1 MVAGWLDR
9 FDGSLA
15 PCNQIMR
22 LANRVA
28 LITGG
33 TSGIGEATALLFAKE
48 GAKAAITGRNEQ
60 RGQAVADQILRN
72 GGQAIFICTDVRKAE
87 DCRRAVEQTL
97 SSFGRLDILFN
108 NAGVF
113 YARTAL
119 DCSEEEWDLQIDIN
133 LKGTFLMSK
142 FALPS
147 MIAQGSGVIINNGSG
162 WGIVGGDH
170 AVAYCASKG
179 GVVLMTKAMAIDHG
193 RQGIRV
199 NCICPG
205 DVETPML
212 PADAK
217 MRGLSWDKYLQDCN
231 NRPMGRIGSPDE
243 IANAVLF
250 LASDESSFMTGA
262 ALVVDGG
269 GTAD

>member
-1 MVAGWLDR
+1 
-9 FDGSLA
+9 
-15 PCNQIMR
+15 MR
-22 LANRVA
+22 LKERVA

-33 TSGIGEATALLFAKE
+33 TSGIGEGTARLFASE
-48 GAKAAITGRNEQ
+48 GAKVCITGRNPG
-60 RGQAVADQILRN
+60 RGASVVAKIKASGGDGFFVQA
-72 GGQAIFICTDVRKAE
+72 DVSLAK
-87 DCRRAVEQTL
+87 DCRHAVDETL
-97 SSFGRLDILFN
+97 RVYGSLDILFN

-113 YARTAL
+113 YPQTAL
-119 DCSEEEWDLQIDIN
+119 ECSEKQWDEQIDVN
-133 LKGTFLMSK
+133 LKGAFLMSK
-142 FALPS
+142 CALRA
-147 MIAQGSGVIINNGSG
+147 MIAQGHGVIINNSSG
-162 WGIVGGDH
+162 WGLVGGDR

-217 MRGLSWDKYLQDCN
+217 MRGLRWEDYIAGCAS
-231 NRPMGRIGSPDE
+231 RPLGRVGTVEE
-243 IANAVLF
+243 IAKAVLF
-250 LASDESSFMTGA
+250 LASDDSSFMTGT

>member
-1 MVAGWLDR
+1 
-9 FDGSLA
+9 
-15 PCNQIMR
+15 MR
-22 LANRVA
+22 LKDKIA

-33 TSGIGEATALLFAKE
+33 TSGIGEATALLFARE
-48 GAKAAITGRNEQ
+48 GACVAITGRNEK
-60 RGQAVADQILRN
+60 RGKRVARRITDE
-72 GGQAIFICTDVRKAE
+72 GGEAIFVRADVSLAK
-87 DCRRAVEQTL
+87 DCRHSVDQTVKA
-97 SSFGRLDILFN
+97 FGGIDILFN

-113 YARTAL
+113 YAQTAIE
-119 DCSEEEWDLQIDIN
+119 CSEREWDEQVDIN

-142 FALPS
+142 FALPE
-147 MIAQGSGVIINNGSG
+147 MIKRKRGAIINNASG
-162 WGIVGGDH
+162 WGIVGGDR

-193 RQGIRV
+193 SHGIRV
-199 NCICPG
+199 NCVCPG

-217 MRGLSWDKYLQDCN
+217 MRGLNWEEYIAGAAK
-231 NRPMGRIGSPDE
+231 RPLGRVGTVEE
-243 IANAVLF
+243 IAKAVLF
-250 LASDESSFMTGA
+250 LASDDSSFMTGA

>member
-1 MVAGWLDR
+1 
-9 FDGSLA
+9 
-15 PCNQIMR
+15 MR
-22 LANRVA
+22 LKDRVA

-33 TSGIGEATALLFAKE
+33 TSGIGEATALLFAQE
-48 GAKAAITGRNEQ
+48 GAEVAITGRNRQ
-60 RGQAVADQILRN
+60 RGEAVLKRIREVGN
-72 GGQAIFICTDVRKAE
+72 EGIFLHANVSSAA
-87 DCRRAVEQTL
+87 DCRKTVDETVRA
-97 SSFGRLDILFN
+97 FGRIDILFN

-113 YARTAL
+113 YPQTAIE
-119 DCSEEEWDLQIDIN
+119 CSEKEWDEQIDVN

-142 FALPS
+142 FVLPV
-147 MIAQGSGVIINNGSG
+147 MIEQRGGAIINNASG

-193 RQGIRV
+193 VQGIRV
-199 NCICPG
+199 NCVCPG

-217 MRGLSWDKYLQDCN
+217 MRGLKWEEYIAGCA
-231 NRPMGRIGSPDE
+231 NRPLGRVGKVEE
-243 IANAVLF
+243 IAKAVLF
-250 LASDESSFMTGA
+250 LASDDSSFMTGA
-262 ALVVDGG
+262 ALIVDGG